1 MKRAFFA
8 GFALI
13 VSLGLSAL
21 LAADPL
27 KVVSPGEK
35 VDGKTMAEHAA
46 DWWKWSQSV
55 PDDRDPVKD
64 DNGRF
69 CDVGQSGAVWFLVGT
84 YDRSHVS
91 RTCEVPA
98 GKHVFFPVINS
109 VAWKGPQSEMTCAE
123 AKRSAASQIQ
133 DGLDLFV
140 ELDGAPLSRVKRY
153 RAASDECFNLY
164 ERVEEERGARDGYPA
179 ATDGFW
185 IMLEP
190 PSPGE
195 HHLRF
200 GGRQTK
206 GERPGVIQ
214 DNEYTLTI
222 R

>member
-1 MKRAFFA
+1 MRHALFA
-8 GFALI
+8 GSAL
-13 VSLGLSAL
+13 VASLGLTAL

-46 DWWKWSQSV
+46 GWWKWSQSV
-55 PDDRDPVKD
+55 PNDRDPVRD
-64 DNGRF
+64 DSGKF
-69 CDVGQSGAVWFLVGT
+69 CDVGQSGAVWFLAGT
-84 YDRSHVS
+84 YDGSHVS

-98 GKHVFFPVINS
+98 GKYVFFPVINS
-109 VAWKGPQSEMTCAE
+109 VAWKGPRSEMTCAD
-123 AKRSAASQIQ
+123 AKRSAARQIQ
-133 DGLDLFV
+133 EALELFV
-140 ELDGAPLSRVKRY
+140 ELDGAPLSKVKRY
-153 RAASDECFNLY
+153 RAASDECFNVY
-164 ERVEEERGARDGYPA
+164 ERVEEGPGSSDGYPA

-195 HHLRF
+195 HHLKF

-214 DNEYTLTI
+214 DIEYMLKI